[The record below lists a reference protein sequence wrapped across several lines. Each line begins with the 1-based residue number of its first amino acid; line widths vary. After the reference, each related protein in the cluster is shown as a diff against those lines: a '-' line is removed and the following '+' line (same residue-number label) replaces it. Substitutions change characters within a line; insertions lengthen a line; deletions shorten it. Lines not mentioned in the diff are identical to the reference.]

1 MSVIFT
7 LKSPINQMP
16 NVYSATQ
23 SGISNPWRAKNM
35 IGRAEELRLVLV
47 VCLTS
52 TSGMSILQTVKTSHV
67 QKNCY
72 KLVAHFNVRCLF
84 SFFFFFLPFSLLP
97 LHIMAFTAM
106 GRALAA
112 PINKGEVG
120 SGLFH
125 PSLSWSCVCGAG
137 GSERA
142 GFIHVPSS
150 HPPVGTSHSH

>member
-1 MSVIFT
+1 MEGKEHDW
-7 LKSPINQMP
+7 KSRGAQA
-16 NVYSATQ
+16 S
-23 SGISNPWRAKNM
+23 SGGLPHFHFWYVHITNCENFPCP
-35 IGRAEELRLVLV
+35 EELLQA
-47 VCLTS
+47 CS
-52 TSGMSILQTVKTSHV
+52 SFQCQMSFL
-67 QKNCY
+67 
-72 KLVAHFNVRCLF
+72 
-84 SFFFFFLPFSLLP
+84 FFFFFLPFSLLP